1 MDKLFADII
10 LPLAVPTC
18 YTYSTPETML
28 PTLKVG
34 MLVNVPLGKSRH
46 YNGIVLKIHSD
57 CKEGINY
64 KPIEKIVLPQPILTE
79 NQIRLWQWIAEY
91 YMCKLGDVLKAAIP
105 TALFKAEY
113 KARTETFLRLAA
125 TDWTPLFDKRK
136 PTVQQHSLLNWL
148 KDFPDGISL
157 AEAQERSSVAVINL
171 LEKKGIVEK
180 FSKERSRFCYGGE
193 LQPSSK
199 LSPAQ
204 QKAFDGIKVCFE
216 ADSKPVL
223 LHGITSSGKTEIY
236 IKLIEKAVAEG
247 HQVLYLVPEIAL
259 TTQLTKRLQKFFGD
273 KMLVYHSKL
282 NDQERAEVYKDVLA
296 DERYKI
302 VLGVRSA
309 VFLPFRNLGLVI
321 IDEQHDSSYKQQEP
335 APRYNAVNCAIML
348 AKEYNAKVVMGSA
361 TPSVEGY
368 YNALTGK
375 WHLVELKQR
384 FKEIEP
390 PSIEV
395 VDMRV
400 ERGKRK
406 VQSMFSWILRDK
418 IIEAVNAGEQ
428 VILFHNRRGY
438 ASLVECEKCGWV
450 PKCDKCSVSLT
461 YHKQRETLECH
472 YCGHKTPMPAVCPV
486 CGEKLSTIGYGT
498 EQVESALKEFLPDA
512 KVLRLDL
519 DTTKG
524 KNSYKSI
531 LDKFSRREADILLGT
546 QMVSKGL
553 DFEGVSLVGVI
564 NADTMLDYPDFR
576 SSEVGFQTLLQ
587 VAGRSG
593 RSRKQGVVV
602 LQTSHAEYPIIEQI
616 VNSNYIAFYNE
627 QISIRSLFSYPP
639 FCRVMF
645 ILMRSR
651 NKNAVLRAASEIA
664 GSLLAVLPGAVLG
677 PEAPPVGKIQ
687 NYYCQRVLVKV
698 SPAYS
703 LVSVKKSI
711 SHTIDVVRHNY
722 GGVEITVDVD
732 PI

>member
-1 MDKLFADII
+1 MFADII

-57 CKEGINY
+57 CKVGINY
-64 KPIEKIVLPQPILTE
+64 KPIEKVVLPQPILTE
-79 NQIRLWQWIAEY
+79 NQIHLWQWIAEY

-105 TALFKAEY
+105 TALFNAEY
-113 KARTETFLRLAA
+113 KPQSEAWLRLA
-125 TDWTPLFDKRK
+125 TTEWSQLFGNRK
-136 PTVQQHSLLNWL
+136 PTDKQKSLLETLSASNL
-148 KDFPDGISL
+148 SM
-157 AEAQERSSVAVINL
+157 AEAQSLVSVAVINGL
-171 LEKKGIVEK
+171 IKKCAVERYYVDK
-180 FSKERSRFCYGGE
+180 SRFSYSAPLTE
-193 LQPSSK
+193 LHK
-199 LSPAQ
+199 LSDTQ
-204 QKAFDGIKVCFE
+204 QIAYNSVLKYFAKDH
-216 ADSKPVL
+216 KPVL

-236 IKLIEKAVAEG
+236 VKLIDDVVKNG
-247 HQVLYLVPEIAL
+247 GQVLYLVPEIAL

-282 NDQERAEVYKDVLA
+282 NDQERAEVYKDILEGSKHSV
-296 DERYKI
+296 

-309 VFLPFRNLGLVI
+309 VFLPFKNLKLVI

-348 AKEYNAKVVMGSA
+348 AMDYNAKVVMGSA

-368 YNALTGK
+368 YNALTNK

-390 PSIEV
+390 PAIEV

-400 ERGKRK
+400 ERSKRK
-406 VQSMFSWILRDK
+406 VQSMFSWTLRDK
-418 IIEAVNAGEQ
+418 IIDAVNAGEQ

-450 PKCDKCSVSLT
+450 PKCEKCSVSLT
-461 YHKQRETLECH
+461 YHKQIETLECH

-498 EQVESALKEFLPDA
+498 EQVESAIKEFMPDA
-512 KVLRLDL
+512 RVLRLDL

-524 KNSYKSI
+524 KNSYKEI

-553 DFEGVSLVGVI
+553 DFEGVTLVGVI

-576 SSEVGFQTLLQ
+576 SSEQSFQTLLQ
-587 VAGRSG
+587 VAGRCG
-593 RSRKQGVVV
+593 RKLRRGEVVM
-602 LQTSHAEYPIIEQI
+602 QTSHASYPIVQQVVNSDYQAFYDEQI
-616 VNSNYIAFYNE
+616 AVRRA
-627 QISIRSLFSYPP
+627 LSYPP
-639 FCRVMF
+639 FSRMAF
-645 ILMRSR
+645 IYVKGKNL
-651 NKNAVLRAASEIA
+651 NAVSSSAQMLAS
-664 GSLLAVLPGAVLG
+664 VLG
-677 PEAPPVGKIQ
+677 KKMPGCILGPGMPPVAKISDY
-687 NYYCQRVLVKV
+687 NIRRIVVKIM
-698 SPAYS
+698 P
-703 LVSVKKSI
+703 SVSI
-711 SHTIDVVRHNY
+711 SESKAFIGYAIKETLRNY
-722 GGVEITVDVD
+722 GSITVYTDID
-732 PI
+732 PV